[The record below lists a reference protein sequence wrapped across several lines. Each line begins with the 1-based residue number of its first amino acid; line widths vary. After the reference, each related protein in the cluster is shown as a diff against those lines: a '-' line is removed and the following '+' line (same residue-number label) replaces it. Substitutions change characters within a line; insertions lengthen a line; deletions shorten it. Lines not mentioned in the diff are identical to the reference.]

1 MQPNPSSKTPRLNR
15 AVVFVHSAFRKITR
29 KKAGKKEDQ
38 DFLNR
43 VSAAEELRFQEFQ
56 NTYAVSEED
65 CDNSSDVPA
74 ETDVF
79 DYSQF
84 FKGLDD
90 SNVTFTA
97 SKEDCDHNSSDPEV
111 PAETYDITEFF
122 KGYDEYI
129 LSTTSHQP
137 EVPAETYDIT
147 EFFKGYDEYKLST
160 TSHQLEVP
168 EETYDITEFFKGYDE
183 YILSTMSHQLE
194 VPAETDNQTESPVD
208 ERNDDSAPADK

>member
-1 MQPNPSSKTPRLNR
+1 MVSYISLYVFAEFAFSFTHHLLLLRRIEVSNPSPTLIIIENMQPNPSSETPRLNR

-65 CDNSSDVPA
+65 CDNSSD
-74 ETDVF
+74 
-79 DYSQF
+79 
-84 FKGLDD
+84 
-90 SNVTFTA
+90 
-97 SKEDCDHNSSDPEV
+97 PEV
-111 PAETYDITEFF
+111 PA
-122 KGYDEYI
+122 
-129 LSTTSHQP
+129 
-137 EVPAETYDIT
+137 
-147 EFFKGYDEYKLST
+147 
-160 TSHQLEVP
+160 
-168 EETYDITEFFKGYDE
+168 ETYDITEFFKGYDE